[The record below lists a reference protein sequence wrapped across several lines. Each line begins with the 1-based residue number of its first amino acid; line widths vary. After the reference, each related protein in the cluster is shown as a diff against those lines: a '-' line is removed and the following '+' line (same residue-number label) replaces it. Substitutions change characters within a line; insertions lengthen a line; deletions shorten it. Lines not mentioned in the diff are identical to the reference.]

1 MQACSLYRASC
12 GIHANFD
19 ATYRRPLQP
28 HLCGTDRACDL
39 TSPGTSGVESVS
51 PAPIGQRLRR
61 IWPYFSRSP
70 SAWAIAIG
78 ATVVA
83 SATEP
88 LIPALLQPLL
98 DKGFRKGGIDIWVV
112 PVSLML
118 LFGVRGFAGFLAQI
132 ALAKVTN
139 QGLLALRQAM
149 FKKLLTARL
158 DLFSSQSAST
168 LANTVVYEVQ
178 NGSTMLVNAVMGLT
192 RDTLTLLAL
201 SGYLLY
207 LNWRLTLIVTLL
219 IPAIAWVMRV
229 LSSRLYRLTKASQAA
244 TDSLAYVVEENVLA
258 HRDVRL
264 HGAQDGQALRFAG
277 LSDAL
282 RRLSMKSIAASAAM
296 TPATQMLAAAAL
308 SAVISVALL
317 QSASDDTS
325 VGSFVAFVTAML
337 MLVAPIK
344 HLSEVASPITRGLAA
359 LERGLDLMEKT
370 PDEPGGNF
378 SKPRASGEIRFSNV
392 RVAFS
397 ADGAPA
403 VDSLSLKIAPG
414 ETVALVGASG
424 AGKTTLVNLL
434 PRFIEPSAGL
444 IELDGH
450 ELREWQLDSL
460 RSQFALVSQ
469 HVVMLNDTVAA
480 NVALGLEMDRDKVL
494 ACLKAANLERFVAEL
509 PRGID
514 TLAGHNATQLS
525 GGQRQRLA
533 IARALYK
540 DAPILI
546 LDEATSALDTE
557 SERAVQEALQ
567 RLMRDRTTLVIAHR
581 LSTVQHASRIVV
593 MDAGR
598 IVESG
603 THAELVARD
612 GPYSRL
618 YKLGLYDADLS
629 QKPVTAQLS

>member
-1 MQACSLYRASC
+1 MTAPVPA
-12 GIHANFD
+12 
-19 ATYRRPLQP
+19 
-28 HLCGTDRACDL
+28 
-39 TSPGTSGVESVS
+39 
-51 PAPIGQRLRR
+51 PAPIRQRLRR
-61 IWPYFSRSP
+61 IWPYFSQSP
-70 SAWAIAIG
+70 SAWAIAVG

-88 LIPALLQPLL
+88 LVPALLQPLL
-98 DKGFRKGGIDIWVV
+98 DKGFRKGGIDIWMV
-112 PVSLML
+112 PVSLLL
-118 LFGVRGFAGFLAQI
+118 LFGVRGFAGFVAQI

-139 QGLLALRQAM
+139 LGLVTLRKAM
-149 FKKLLTARL
+149 FQKLQTARL
-158 DLFSSQSAST
+158 DLFSNQSAST

-178 NGSTMLVNAVMGLT
+178 NGSSMLVNSVMGLT

-201 SGYLLY
+201 SSYLLY

-258 HRDVRL
+258 HRDIRL
-264 HGAQDGQALRFAG
+264 HAAQTAQATRFAQ
-277 LSDAL
+277 LSEAL
-282 RRLSMKSIAASAAM
+282 RRLSMKSIVASAAM

-317 QSASDDTS
+317 QSATDSPTS

-344 HLSEVASPITRGLAA
+344 HLSEVVSPITRGLAA

-370 PDEPGGNF
+370 PNEPGGDF
-378 SKPRASGEIRFSNV
+378 SKPRADGAIRFVNT
-392 RVAFS
+392 RVAYGEE
-397 ADGAPA
+397 GAAA
-403 VDSLSLKIAPG
+403 VDALNLSIVPG

-434 PRFIEPSAGL
+434 PRFVEPTSGTVD
-444 IELDGH
+444 LDGH
-450 ELREWQLDSL
+450 ELREWQIDSL

-480 NVALGLEMDRDKVL
+480 NVALGVDVHRDKVR
-494 ACLKAANLERFVAEL
+494 ACLRAANLERFVADL
-509 PRGID
+509 PQGID
-514 TLAGHNATQLS
+514 TLVGHNAAQLS

-540 DAPILI
+540 DAPVLI

-567 RLMRDRTTLVIAHR
+567 RLMRNRTTLVIAHR

-598 IVESG
+598 IIETG
-603 THAELVARD
+603 THAELIERD

-618 YKLGLYDADLS
+618 YKLGLYDAAPS
-629 QKPVTAQLS
+629 QSAPVAQL

>member
-1 MQACSLYRASC
+1 LTTDHTSVTGAAPASV
-12 GIHANFD
+12 
-19 ATYRRPLQP
+19 T
-28 HLCGTDRACDL
+28 
-39 TSPGTSGVESVS
+39 
-51 PAPIGQRLRR
+51 PAPIRQRLRR
-61 IWPYFSRSP
+61 IWPYFSQSP

-78 ATVVA
+78 ATVLA

-88 LIPALLQPLL
+88 LVPALLQPLL
-98 DKGFRKGGIDIWVV
+98 DKGFGKGGIDLWLI
-112 PVSLML
+112 PVSLLL
-118 LFGVRGFAGFLAQI
+118 LFGVRGFAGFVAQI

-139 QGLLALRQAM
+139 LGLLALRKAM
-149 FKKLLTARL
+149 FDKLLTARL
-158 DLFSSQSAST
+158 ELFSSQSASA

-178 NGSTMLVNAVMGLT
+178 NGSTMLVNSVMGLT
-192 RDTLTLLAL
+192 RDSLTLLAL
-201 SGYLLY
+201 SSYLLY
-207 LNWRLTLIVTLL
+207 LNWKLTLIVTLL
-219 IPAIAWVMRV
+219 IPAVAWVMRV

-258 HRDVRL
+258 HRDIRL
-264 HGAQDGQALRFAG
+264 HAAQAGQAQRFAQ

-296 TPATQMLAAAAL
+296 TPTTQMLAAVAL
-308 SAVISVALL
+308 SAVISVALM
-317 QSASDDTS
+317 QSATDGTS

-359 LERGLDLMEKT
+359 LERGLDLMEKA
-370 PDEPGGNF
+370 PDEIGGDF
-378 SKPRASGEIRFSNV
+378 SKPRAQGEIRFINT
-392 RVAFS
+392 RVAYS
-397 ADGAPA
+397 DDAAPA
-403 VDSLSLKIAPG
+403 VDSLSLHIAPG

-434 PRFIEPSAGL
+434 PRFVEPTSGS

-450 ELREWQLDSL
+450 ALPEWQLDSL

-469 HVVMLNDTVAA
+469 HVVMLNDSVAA
-480 NVALGLEMDRDKVL
+480 NVALGQAVDRDKVL
-494 ACLKAANLERFVAEL
+494 ACLKAANLERFVADL
-509 PRGID
+509 PQGMD

-540 DAPILI
+540 DAPVLI

-567 RLMRDRTTLVIAHR
+567 RLMRNRTTLVIAHR

-598 IVESG
+598 IVETG
-603 THAELVARD
+603 THTELIERN

-618 YKLGLYDADLS
+618 YKLGLYDSDLS
-629 QKPVTAQLS
+629 QGAPVVQLS